1 MECSSWQKKA
11 IIAVHYFLLPD
22 FSYFHVSFAST
33 AVPVG
38 RSFTSAPSSKSEQFV
53 FIEIESVEIE
63 YIGPSDGEI
72 GLGPRAAAPMLPC
85 LLAHRVFSNTSFKY

>member
-63 YIGPSDGEI
+63 YIGPRMAKLASD
-72 GLGPRAAAPMLPC
+72 
-85 LLAHRVFSNTSFKY
+85 LLHKDTFVLDFVLSKD